1 MYWNKPITIYNAYE
15 DSTGEKK
22 YIRHNLN
29 NCFVKRMDIRTADG
43 TATTRTGDTIVRIP
57 KQENYISAYEW
68 QKSTAYNMLT
78 VQVGDIIVLGLVND
92 EIRELENGKR
102 SKDLKKKYQAMGVIE
117 VAEFNDN
124 TFLPL
129 PHYHIRGK

>member
-15 DSTGEKK
+15 DTTGEKK
-22 YIRHNLN
+22 YFRHNLF
-29 NCFVKRMDIRTADG
+29 NCFVKRMDIRTTDG

-57 KQENYISAYEW
+57 KQPNYVDAYEW
-68 QKSTAYNMLT
+68 QKLPIASKLT
-78 VQVGDIIVLGLVND
+78 IQTGDIIVLGFVND
-92 EIRELENGKR
+92 DISELESGKR